1 MPGLDTV
8 TLSKIQS
15 LLADKQRDLLLFYLI
30 AQTELPIT
38 DILRLRIKDVENLQP
53 GDMLTLKGK
62 NSSLGRE
69 QVISPEIARICREW
83 LSSSGLRKNDF
94 LFSGR
99 TAGKPLDKSSVSNM
113 VNGWLK
119 ALNIHDKT
127 GTKALRQPSQ
137 PKRAPV
143 YESTAFALGSKGTTS
158 VSPVECFTYSETIY
172 RHLLKAIV
180 SGNISPGQSLTVSG
194 LSQEMKVGHMPVREA
209 LIRLEADGFLT
220 TQRGKGREV
229 KLLSIRDLK
238 EIMTIRQ
245 NLETLA
251 AEIAVT
257 KFTEERLAYLRDIFD
272 RYARAWR
279 DRDSDTLRKTN
290 REYHFAIYAS
300 SEMPIL
306 LSVIDGLWN
315 KIAPYFS
322 FFYHDDEFY
331 RLRGEKNIQIHRDML
346 AAVESRSPER
356 IRYWVSRDMSENS
369 EFLFSRLQAREQ
381 NNRGTFL
388 ANNPADPPS
397 NDLT

>member
-1 MPGLDTV
+1 MPRLETNI
-8 TLSKIQS
+8 LSKIQS
-15 LLADKQRDLLLFYLI
+15 LLVDNQRDLLLFYFI
-30 AQTELPIT
+30 TQTELPVT
-38 DILRLRIKDVENLQP
+38 SILKLKIKEVENLQP
-53 GDMLTLKGK
+53 GDKLTLKGK
-62 NSSLGRE
+62 NSSLHRE
-69 QVISPEIARICREW
+69 QVISSEISRTCREW
-83 LSSSGLRKNDF
+83 VSSSGLRKNDF

-99 TAGKPLDKSSVSNM
+99 IAGKPLDKSSVTNM

-119 ALNIHDKT
+119 LLNINDKT
-127 GTKALRQPSQ
+127 GTKALRQPGQ
-137 PKRAPV
+137 PKETHAS
-143 YESTAFALGSKGTTS
+143 ESTALALGSKGTTG
-158 VSPVECFTYSETIY
+158 VNPVECFTYSETIY

-180 SGNISPGQSLTVSG
+180 SGDILPGQSLTVSG
-194 LSQEMKVGHMPVREA
+194 LSQKMKVGHMPVREA

-238 EIMTIRQ
+238 EIITIRQ

-257 KFTEERLAYLRDIFD
+257 KFTEERLADLRDILD
-272 RYARAWR
+272 RYTKACRE
-279 DRDSDTLRKTN
+279 RDSDTLRKTN
-290 REYHFAIYAS
+290 REYHFAIYVS

-306 LSVIDGLWN
+306 LSVIEGLWN

-369 EFLFSRLQAREQ
+369 EYLFSRIQAREKK
-381 NNRGTFL
+381 
-388 ANNPADPPS
+388 
-397 NDLT
+397 